1 MPQMSYKTKCDIVE
15 EKLEWD
21 NFIPPKATQLII
33 GTFPTAIHRRSF
45 QFFYP
50 NKDNPFWAVLAAIA
64 DTKLLQNDHADA
76 VQNRQSILT
85 KLNLGITDMGYKVLR
100 HSNSSLDQSIF
111 PVEFM
116 NIFQILD
123 DNPTIKRLI
132 LTSSSG
138 KNSVEGWLRSYCK
151 LNSVKFKRLQGKNPK
166 TGLLKYR
173 GREVRVVSVHST
185 SKTAAKKPAD
195 LIEMYRQ
202 QLNLI

>member
-1 MPQMSYKTKCDIVE
+1 MSYKTKCDTVE

-21 NFIPPKATQLII
+21 NFIPPNATQLII
-33 GTFPTAIHRRSF
+33 GTFPTAIQRRSF

-50 NKDNPFWAVLAAIA
+50 NKDNPFWEVLAAIA
-64 DTKLLQNDHADA
+64 ETKLLPNDDKNAIP
-76 VQNRQSILT
+76 NRQSILT
-85 KLNLGITDMGYKVLR
+85 ELKLGITDMGYKVLR

-123 DNPTIKRLI
+123 DNPTIKKLI

-138 KNSVEGWLRSYCK
+138 QNSVEGWLRSYCK

-166 TGLLKYR
+166 TGSLKY
-173 GREVRVVSVHST
+173 GSREVQVVSVHST
-185 SKTAAKKPAD
+185 SKTAAKKTAD

-202 QLNLI
+202 QLKLI